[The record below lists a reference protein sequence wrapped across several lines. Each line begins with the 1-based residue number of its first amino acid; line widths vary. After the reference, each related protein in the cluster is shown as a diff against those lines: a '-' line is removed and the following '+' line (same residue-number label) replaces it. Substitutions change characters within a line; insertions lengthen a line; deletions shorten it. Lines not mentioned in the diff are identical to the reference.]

1 MESSK
6 NAYDIAYER
15 ATNPETREDFW
26 REYVDKIEWNEKPQK
41 ILDQSNPPFYR
52 WFKDGK
58 LNICHNAID
67 RWAKVQPDK
76 PALIWESNMEH
87 KNCSYT
93 WTQLLEKV
101 SKLAY
106 ILHKLGVK
114 TGDRVI
120 IYMPMIPEAI
130 FAKLA
135 CARIGAIHSVVFGGF
150 AAKELASRIQDAK
163 PKLIICAS
171 CGLEPH
177 KVIIIYL
184 YLIYLASASI
194 QNIIDA

>member
-1 MESSK
+1 MEDSK
-6 NAYDIAYER
+6 NAYDIAYEK
-15 ATNPETREDFW
+15 ATDPATREEYW
-26 REYVDKIEWNEKPQK
+26 REYAERIEWSVKPQT

-58 LNICHNAID
+58 LNICHNAVD
-67 RWAKVQPDK
+67 RWAKVQPERQ
-76 PALIWESNMEH
+76 ALIWESNMEH
-87 KNCSYT
+87 KSCSYT
-93 WTQLLEKV
+93 WAQLLEKV
-101 SKLAY
+101 SKLAFT
-106 ILHKLGVK
+106 LTKLGVK

-163 PKLIICAS
+163 PSLIICAS
-171 CGLEPH
+171 CGLEPN
-177 KVIIIYL
+177 KVKFHFAFPFQL
-184 YLIYLASASI
+184 LKM
-194 QNIIDA
+194 